1 MHGLLWWGTWD
12 KRVWF
17 DNLFLSVTGSAHLF
31 VSLPSSGAII
41 LQIQPR
47 RNKAHESDLII
58 VTLGIFRV
66 CSYHTFLLSSKCR
79 FNGCNGAQLWKEYN
93 DDFHKP
99 TFVCMSARFPYS
111 VEALSTHLR
120 RVQDHRQCILQ
131 FWSSKRALSRGSRIR
146 GRYLRWLF

>member
-1 MHGLLWWGTWD
+1 MRRVLWWGTWD

-17 DNLFLSVTGSAHLF
+17 DNLLLSVTGSAHLF

-111 VEALSTHLR
+111 VEALSTYLR
-120 RVQDHRQCILQ
+120 RAQDAIASA
-131 FWSSKRALSRGSRIR
+131 FFSSGHLSRGSRIR